1 MARPKAK
8 TLAADPKGAP
18 TAFDYDA
25 VADKGRRRA
34 PSNKLAAEHIVL
46 PNSKRRKMLSTV
58 QDQQRNASLAG
69 WMVRHHLDYV
79 SRFKFQFRT
88 GKEPLDKLV
97 GRIFDWHGRPRNFDI
112 AGRMGRE
119 EMFRMYESEKVT
131 AGDAAMLKLA
141 GAKIQ
146 AIESD
151 MLASPSVGKMV
162 KGKRGHYDAIDAAVI
177 AEVDKETGA
186 VMSMDAPGKVA
197 KWCICNRGWDG
208 RSISFDHIE
217 DADNV
222 LFDAYYTR
230 FSSQV
235 RGVSPLSSAINSL
248 QDLHE
253 NFEWAL
259 LKAKVHSIFGLA
271 IMRDYAGASTDQE
284 EIGML
289 GGASGITT
297 GADANLAATEADEDG
312 TKAVQSTLQQL
323 TPDSML
329 MVDMESKGRIDTI
342 ESKTPSG
349 EFQSFS
355 DMMIRVVM
363 LALDIP
369 FSAYNT
375 GDSSFS
381 AMIADGNLYEVSCNW
396 KRDKNRWIRR
406 DYSDWL
412 LELCWNG
419 RLDFPLRKVAEAAGF
434 RSLREIQEQVEWIP
448 NGTPWLQKAQEI
460 EGDTKAIAI
469 GVDNALDVCKRRG
482 GDFFENIDKQAQAEA
497 YAKSKGVALFKGLPG
512 QSEADGK
519 NNQPPADGEENTNE

>member
-1 MARPKAK
+1 MARAK
-8 TLAADPKGAP
+8 QSTLAASPKGEP
-18 TAFDYDA
+18 TALDYDA
-25 VADKGRRRA
+25 VSDKGRRRA
-34 PSNKLAAEHIVL
+34 PSNKLAAEHVIL

-79 SRFKFQFRT
+79 SRFKLQFRT
-88 GKEPLDKLV
+88 KNEALNKLV
-97 GRIFDWHGRPRNFDI
+97 SRIFDWHARPRNFDI

-119 EMFRMYESEKVT
+119 ETFRMFEAEKVT
-131 AGDAAMLKLA
+131 AGDVALIKLA
-141 GAKIQ
+141 NVKMQ
-146 AIESD
+146 AIEAD
-151 MLASPSVGKMV
+151 MLAFPTNGK
-162 KGKRGHYDAIDAAVI
+162 KIAGNPGQYAALDEKELALI
-177 AEVDKETGA
+177 EKETGA
-186 VMSMDAPGKVA
+186 VMDPSAPGRVA

-208 RSISFDHIE
+208 KSICFDHIE
-217 DADNV
+217 DSENV

-259 LKAKVHSIFGLA
+259 LKAKVHSIFGVA
-271 IMRDYAGASTDQE
+271 IMRDYAGAGTDQE
-284 EIGML
+284 EIGMM

-297 GADANLAATEADEDG
+297 GADENLAATEANEAG
-312 TKAVQSTLQQL
+312 TKAVSSTLQKL

-329 MVDMESKGRIDTI
+329 MVDLESKGRIDTI

-375 GDSSFS
+375 GDSSFA
-381 AMIADGNLYEVSCNW
+381 AMIADQELYEVACKW
-396 KRDKNRWIRR
+396 KRDKNKWVRQ

-412 LELCWNG
+412 LEQCWNG
-419 RLDFPLRKVAEAAGF
+419 KLGFPLRAVAEAAGF
-434 RSLREIQEQVEWIP
+434 KHLRDLQEEVEWVP
-448 NGTPWLQKAQEI
+448 NGTPWLQKANEI

-469 GVDNALDVCKRRG
+469 GADNALDVCKRRG

-497 YAKSKGVALFKGLPG
+497 YAKSKGVMLFKGLPG
-512 QSEADGK
+512 QSEATSDK
-519 NNQPPADGEENTNE
+519 DTDTPAEKTNE